1 VLLALAYVLGRSR
14 LHVNPAVTMGV
25 LAAGRISPIEAV
37 GYWIAQ
43 FAGGIVGALVL
54 WLMFSASP
62 MYSRTKTGLGA
73 DGYGSLSKIHI
84 SVGGASC
91 ARSS

>member
-1 VLLALAYVLGRSR
+1 MDRPVRR
-14 LHVNPAVTMGV
+14 RH
-25 LAAGRISPIEAV
+25 R
-37 GYWIAQ
+37 
-43 FAGGIVGALVL
+43 GALVL

-84 SVGGASC
+84 SVGVLPVRGHLDCLVRVRDPGRHRQTANATTAGWSSASPW
-91 ARSS
+91 